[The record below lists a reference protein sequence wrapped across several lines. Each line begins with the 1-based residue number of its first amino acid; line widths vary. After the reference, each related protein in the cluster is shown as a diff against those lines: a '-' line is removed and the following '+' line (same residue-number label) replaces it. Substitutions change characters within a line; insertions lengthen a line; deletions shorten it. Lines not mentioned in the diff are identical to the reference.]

1 MGSVRK
7 TRKYVQSIAALPLSP
22 NKDNGYESGRVLA
35 DRLRREE
42 QEAQIA
48 AQKAAKEKLLAPV
61 REVEAQVRIAAR
73 EHSAKVAKFWRLP
86 IASIE
91 DYLRYDDEVVDDRLV
106 LPTTTTP
113 ISNEEFC
120 EVVKRFVESLPARG
134 VEFSTPDSR
143 RRFALFACSQRDSRQ
158 AVIDDA
164 TLTAMLERCLALKI
178 FGSEVTGE
186 LARAEI
192 KQEQVQPK
200 AATWSAVQ
208 DLNPENREQKKLID
222 RALGEDFTSEVAAFF
237 GLWQEQL
244 QRDYGYT
251 IPDNLIKRA
260 LQYVTDANMNPL
272 RHETWNIVRR
282 VFVKNGWFP
291 AGMLT
296 EREKLSELCETQDIS
311 NRDVRRAINLKNRE
325 LLESEPAYA
334 PHK

>member
-1 MGSVRK
+1 MPRKRKLSLNDIGSLPVTPVNRSTHITNLRDFQK
-7 TRKYVQSIAALPLSP
+7 QYDPDEKAKAEAPTRKIVAETQAKVSA
-22 NKDNGYESGRVLA
+22 VLA
-35 DRLRREE
+35 
-42 QEAQIA
+42 
-48 AQKAAKEKLLAPV
+48 
-61 REVEAQVRIAAR
+61 
-73 EHSAKVAKFWRLP
+73 EHSARVAKFWRLP

-91 DYLRYDDEVVDDRLV
+91 DYIRYSDEVVDDRID
-106 LPTTTTP
+106 LPTTETP
-113 ISNEEFC
+113 ISNEKFS
-120 EVVKRFVESLPARG
+120 EVLKTFVESLPSRG
-134 VEFSTPDSR
+134 VELLTQESR
-143 RRFALFACSQRDSRQ
+143 RRFALYACSQRDSRQ

-164 TLTAMLERCLALKI
+164 TLTAMLERCLTLKI

-200 AATWSAVQ
+200 AATWSAVE
-208 DLNPENREQKKLID
+208 DLNPENREQKKLIE
-222 RALGEDFTSEVAAFF
+222 RALGEDFTSEIAAFF
-237 GLWQEQL
+237 DLWREQL

-296 EREKLSELCETQDIS
+296 GREKLSELCETQDIS